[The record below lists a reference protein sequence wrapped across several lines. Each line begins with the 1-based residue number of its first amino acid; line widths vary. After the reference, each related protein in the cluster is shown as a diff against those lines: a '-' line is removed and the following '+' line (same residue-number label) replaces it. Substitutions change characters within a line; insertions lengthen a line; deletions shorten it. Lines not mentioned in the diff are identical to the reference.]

1 MYFQMN
7 KDTIKKLIKYVLMLL
22 VATFAVI
29 SIPKNQIPRT
39 EALLVGLIVASVFV
53 VLDLVMPSI
62 CLQ

>member
-1 MYFQMN
+1 MN

>member
-29 SIPKNQIPRT
+29 SIPKNQIPRN
-39 EALLVGLIVASVFV
+39 EALLVGLTVASVFV